1 MKRAPL
7 LTFENT
13 KHHTQ
18 ILNIDAASEMSSE
31 AKVTFSCKQCIGPP
45 HHHAL
50 MWDEDMSNPHTVKPT
65 VPVKICVPATAA
77 FTSLFNHKSQVYPTD
92 LTNLSSVSI
101 HKCQCF
107 AIDAIDPPSTVHR
120 ESVGTPPVQAIM
132 GNQGEDDYVIVD

>member
-18 ILNIDAASEMSSE
+18 ILNIDAASKMSSE
-31 AKVTFSCKQCIGPP
+31 AKLSFLCKQCIGPP

-65 VPVKICVPATAA
+65 VPVKIRVTATTAI
-77 FTSLFNHKSQVYPTD
+77 TSLFNLKSQVYPTD
-92 LTNLSSVSI
+92 LTKLSIVCI

-107 AIDAIDPPSTVHR
+107 AIDAIDPPSIVHR
-120 ESVGTPPVQAIM
+120 ESVSTPPGWAIM
-132 GNQGEDDYVIVD
+132 GSQVEDDYVIVD